1 MIEESYLESM
11 GREKGILVPR
21 TLKLGLQL
29 QREIV
34 NSSENGKSIGIRLFY
49 MSPNTREKTSLPSL
63 HRLDKMG
70 KMMERAK

>member
-29 QREIV
+29 QREMV
-34 NSSENGKSIGIRLFY
+34 NSSENGKSIGIRFFH
-49 MSPNTREKTSLPSL
+49 MSPNTRKETRARKHLFPVSSDSTKWEK
-63 HRLDKMG
+63 
-70 KMMERAK
+70 

>member
-34 NSSENGKSIGIRLFY
+34 NSSENGKSIGI
-49 MSPNTREKTSLPSL
+49 NTREKTSIPSL